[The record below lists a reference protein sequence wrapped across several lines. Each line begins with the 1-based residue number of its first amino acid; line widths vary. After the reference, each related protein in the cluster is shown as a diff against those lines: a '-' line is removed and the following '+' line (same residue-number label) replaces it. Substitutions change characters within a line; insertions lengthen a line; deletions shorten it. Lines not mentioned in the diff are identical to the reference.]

1 MPELSHGLTAD
12 WLSGYCILGDKR
24 EKFENAPWVPCMPD
38 LIDPFG
44 RKVEYLRLSVTDRC
58 DFRCF
63 YCIPKGFK
71 DFTESE
77 NRLAL
82 DEHVRLIRL
91 FSELGVDKIRLTGG
105 EPLVRQDIVEM
116 VSRIGALPGI
126 SDLSMSTN
134 ASRLAGCARELKEA
148 GIGRIN
154 VSLDSLDPELFRR
167 ITNGSL
173 DRVIEGL
180 MAARDAGIHPVKINM
195 VVMKDFNLGE
205 VGNMVDFCIEN
216 RFTLRFI
223 ETMPVG
229 AGGQNARDN
238 YVSLDKVRQILE
250 RRFEFEP
257 SKMKGAGPA
266 RYLRVKGKRLKIG
279 FITPMSRHFCESCN
293 RVRLSSEGTLYLCLG
308 QQDKLEL
315 RPLLRQ
321 GTTDDGI
328 KEAIIEAIAR
338 KPEKHEF
345 NTRPDQIVRVMSMT
359 GG

>member
-1 MPELSHGLTAD
+1 MPE
-12 WLSGYCILGDKR
+12 
-24 EKFENAPWVPCMPD
+24 

-44 RKVEYLRLSVTDRC
+44 RRIEYLRLSVTDRC

-71 DFTESE
+71 EFTESV
-77 NRLAL
+77 NRLEL
-82 DEHVRLIRL
+82 KEFVRLTRV
-91 FSELGVDKIRLTGG
+91 FSELGVDKVRLTGG
-105 EPLVRQDIVEM
+105 EPLVRHDIVEM
-116 VSRIGALPGI
+116 VSRIAALPGI

-134 ASRLAGCARELKEA
+134 ASQLAGCALQLREA

-154 VSLDSLDPELFRR
+154 VSLDSLDSEKFQQ
-167 ITNGSL
+167 ITQGNLS
-173 DRVIEGL
+173 RVIAGL
-180 MAARDAGIHPVKINM
+180 MAAKEAGIHPIKINM
-195 VVMKDFNLGE
+195 VVMKDRNLGE
-205 VGNMVDFCIEN
+205 VGDMVDFCIEN

-229 AGGQNARDN
+229 AGGQNARN
-238 YVSLDKVRQILE
+238 SYVSLDEVRRILE
-250 RRFEFEP
+250 KRFDFEP

-266 RYLRVKGKRLKIG
+266 KYLKVKGKRLKIG
-279 FITPMSRHFCESCN
+279 FITPMSQHFCESCN

-308 QQDKLEL
+308 QQDKLEM
-315 RPLLRQ
+315 RPLLKQ
-321 GTTDDGI
+321 GATDDEL
-328 KEAIIEAIAR
+328 KTAILDAIGR